1 MYEPLD
7 TPNPDKPFGEE
18 RGNHI
23 LNFEEK
29 IRKWTRGDMLISGH
43 NTLNFDNKK
52 IAEDLSQ
59 DKTMQLKIKEQLDN
73 NTIDVLAVL
82 MQA

>member
-1 MYEPLD
+1 
-7 TPNPDKPFGEE
+7 
-18 RGNHI
+18 
-23 LNFEEK
+23 
-29 IRKWTRGDMLISGH
+29 MLISGH

-73 NTIDVLAVL
+73 NSIDVLAVL